1 MRLGSPMKLEPTPL
15 DGLWVALTSRV
26 GDDRGSFAR
35 QFCSLD
41 LQAAFGARSVVQINR
56 SRTRDVGTVR
66 GLHYQI
72 APHAEMKLIRCLQG
86 RVFDVAVDARPGSP
100 TYLQWYSVE
109 LSPETEVMMII
120 PEGFAH
126 GFQVLEAN
134 SDLLYLHTAA
144 YMPEFERGLHPL
156 DPQIGISWPLPVDK
170 LSDRD
175 QRHPFVV

>member
-1 MRLGSPMKLEPTPL
+1 MKLESTPL
-15 DGLWVALTSRV
+15 DGLWVARTNRV

-35 QFCSLD
+35 QFCATD
-41 LQAAFGARSVVQINR
+41 LQAAFGARSIVQINR

-66 GLHYQI
+66 GLHYQL

-100 TYLQWYSVE
+100 TYLQWHSVE

-156 DPQIGISWPLPVDK
+156 DPQISISWPLPVDK

-175 QRHPFVV
+175 QRHPFVVNDFPG